1 MESLEAQAAVHEKT
15 DLQARADFAIDSDK
29 LPAEYSTLATHE
41 LLNNQISKNDA
52 LNLQHRTD
60 AHMATT
66 GLTEAYLSG
75 IKSEGFD
82 NQNEES
88 RSLQQRTA
96 CAEMMDGIAEDYN
109 RTVREDDLEL
119 SKSTADKNLL
129 QARTDSALDEELIQA
144 YAQEFTV
151 SIQEAEAQA
160 QDRTLLKLLE
170 SFDDSVKDL
179 PLELPEAYAMAA
191 HNDVVEAAL
200 AQLDARQLQFRT
212 DRVDIAVT
220 SLKQKAKP
228 LSQEVLEQ
236 DIAHKNKRLMLETD
250 KFKDF
255 EEAESLPDNLLS
267 AKADEHDELKP
278 TFGRQISDASTV
290 APGDGFDRQISDASS
305 VA

>member
-1 MESLEAQAAVHEKT
+1 
-15 DLQARADFAIDSDK
+15 
-29 LPAEYSTLATHE
+29 
-41 LLNNQISKNDA
+41 
-52 LNLQHRTD
+52 
-60 AHMATT
+60 
-66 GLTEAYLSG
+66 
-75 IKSEGFD
+75 
-82 NQNEES
+82 
-88 RSLQQRTA
+88 
-96 CAEMMDGIAEDYN
+96 
-109 RTVREDDLEL
+109 
-119 SKSTADKNLL
+119 
-129 QARTDSALDEELIQA
+129 
-144 YAQEFTV
+144 
-151 SIQEAEAQA
+151 
-160 QDRTLLKLLE
+160 LE
-170 SFDDSVKDL
+170 SFDDSVQDL

-220 SLKQKAKP
+220 SSKQKAKP